1 MEYKFT
7 LKKLWKHICTVCE
20 HKKNVARYCFKFG
33 IVWRGIMHDMHK
45 FSWTE
50 LYESAKYYT
59 GNGSP
64 IPIAKKENNGVSMAW
79 LHHKN
84 HPLGKHHYEYWQCGF
99 DTGRRSLIMPFVY
112 NLETLCDYLG
122 ACKTYGKLNN
132 DQDVYEAE
140 LKFWK
145 EIGRDSS
152 VAMHEVNK
160 MFIDACLEKLVKDG
174 KLSRQTAEE
183 YYGVCLYTYE
193 YKELK
198 KELKICL
205 H

>member
-1 MEYKFT
+1 
-7 LKKLWKHICTVCE
+7 
-20 HKKNVARYCFKFG
+20 
-33 IVWRGIMHDMHK
+33 MHDMHK

-59 GNGSP
+59 GEGSP
-64 IPIAKKENNGVSMAW
+64 IPVAKRENNGVSMAW

-84 HPLGKHHYEYWQCGF
+84 HPLGKHHYEYWQCNF
-99 DTGRRSLIMPFVY
+99 DKGRKSLIMPFVY
-112 NLETLCDYLG
+112 NLEALCDYLG
-122 ACKTYGKLNN
+122 ACKTYGNLTN
-132 DQDVYEAE
+132 DMDVYESE

-145 EIGRDSS
+145 EVGRPNS

-174 KLSRQTAEE
+174 KLSKKTAEE
-183 YYGVCLYTYE
+183 YYSVCLYTYE
-193 YKELK
+193 YRELK
-198 KELKICL
+198 KELRICL

>member
-7 LKKLWKHICTVCE
+7 VKKLLKHIYKVCI

-33 IVWRGIMHDMHK
+33 IWWRGIVHDLHK

-50 LYESAKYYT
+50 LYESTKYYT
-59 GNGSP
+59 GTCSP
-64 IPIAKKENNGVSMAW
+64 IPIAKKENGVSMAW
-79 LHHKN
+79 MHHKN
-84 HPLGKHHYEYWQCGF
+84 HPLGKHHYEYWQDNF
-99 DTGRRSLIMPFVY
+99 DTGRKSLIMPFEY
-112 NLETLCDYLG
+112 NLEALCDYLG
-122 ACKTYGKLNN
+122 ACKTYGNLN
-132 DQDVYEAE
+132 DDMDVYIAE

-145 EIGRDSS
+145 EIGRDRS

-174 KLSRQTAEE
+174 KLSKKTAEE

-198 KELKICL
+198 KELRICL

>member
-33 IVWRGIMHDMHK
+33 IGWRGIMHDIHK

-59 GNGSP
+59 GTCSP
-64 IPIAKKENNGVSMAW
+64 IPIAKKENGVSIAW
-79 LHHKN
+79 MHHKN
-84 HPLGKHHYEYWQCGF
+84 HPLGKHHYEYWQDNF
-99 DTGRRSLIMPFVY
+99 DTGRKSLIMPFVY
-112 NLETLCDYLG
+112 NLEALCDYLG
-122 ACKTYGKLNN
+122 ACKTYGNLN
-132 DQDVYEAE
+132 DDMDVYKSEE
-140 LKFWK
+140 KFWK
-145 EIGRDSS
+145 EIGRDRS

>member
-1 MEYKFT
+1 
-7 LKKLWKHICTVCE
+7 
-20 HKKNVARYCFKFG
+20 
-33 IVWRGIMHDMHK
+33 
-45 FSWTE
+45 
-50 LYESAKYYT
+50 
-59 GNGSP
+59 
-64 IPIAKKENNGVSMAW
+64 
-79 LHHKN
+79 
-84 HPLGKHHYEYWQCGF
+84 
-99 DTGRRSLIMPFVY
+99 MPFVY
-112 NLETLCDYLG
+112 NLEALCDYLG

-183 YYGVCLYTYE
+183 YYSVCLYTYE

-198 KELKICL
+198 KELRICL

>member
-7 LKKLWKHICTVCE
+7 IKNLLKHIHTVCV

-33 IVWRGIMHDMHK
+33 IWWRGIMHDMHK
-45 FSWTE
+45 FTWTE
-50 LYESAKYYT
+50 LYESVKYYT

-64 IPIAKKENNGVSMAW
+64 IPIAKKENGGVSQAW

-112 NLETLCDYLG
+112 NLEALCDYLG
-122 ACKTYGKLNN
+122 ACKTYGNLTN
-132 DQDVYEAE
+132 DGDVYRDE

-145 EIGRDSS
+145 EIGRKTS

-160 MFIDACLEKLVKDG
+160 KFIDVCLEELVETG
-174 KLSRQTAEE
+174 KLNKKRAKEL
-183 YYGVCLYTYE
+183 YDVCLNNS
-193 YKELK
+193 
-198 KELKICL
+198 
-205 H
+205 

>member
-7 LKKLWKHICTVCE
+7 VKKLLKHIYKVCI

-33 IVWRGIMHDMHK
+33 IWWRGIVHDLHK

-50 LYESAKYYT
+50 LYESTKYYT
-59 GNGSP
+59 GTCSP
-64 IPIAKKENNGVSMAW
+64 IPIAKKENGVSMAW
-79 LHHKN
+79 MHHKN
-84 HPLGKHHYEYWQCGF
+84 HPLGKHHYEYWQDNF
-99 DTGRRSLIMPFVY
+99 DTGRKSLIMPFEY
-112 NLETLCDYLG
+112 NLEALCDYLG
-122 ACKTYGKLNN
+122 ACKTYGNLN
-132 DQDVYEAE
+132 DDMDVYIAE

-145 EIGRDSS
+145 EIGRDRS

-198 KELKICL
+198 KN
-205 H
+205 